1 MNDSYGM
8 HESLPHN
15 KDVKVK
21 KVLNVVSKEL
31 GEYILLPVFIDRHSS
46 WLVE

>member
-1 MNDSYGM
+1 MNDSYGLN
-8 HESLPHN
+8 ESLSLN
-15 KDVKVK
+15 KDVKAK

-31 GEYILLPVFIDRHSS
+31 GEYIVFPVFIDRHNS